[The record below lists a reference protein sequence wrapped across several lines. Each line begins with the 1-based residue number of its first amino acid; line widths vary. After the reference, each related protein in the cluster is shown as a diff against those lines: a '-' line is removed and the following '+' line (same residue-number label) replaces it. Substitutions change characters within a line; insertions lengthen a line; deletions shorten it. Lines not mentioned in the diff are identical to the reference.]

1 MAHEPRNQYCWSC
14 KYFEQ
19 DSTDN
24 KNGWCMRHAPSR
36 HDWDVSQ
43 AMTVPDGW
51 NVFAIIVDGTLIQCG
66 EYERLMG
73 EVPEIPTGGV

>member
-1 MAHEPRNQYCWSC
+1 
-14 KYFEQ
+14 
-19 DSTDN
+19 
-24 KNGWCMRHAPSR
+24 
-36 HDWDVSQ
+36 
-43 AMTVPDGW
+43 MTVPDGW